1 MNQIPQYVVIKP
13 IEAKA
18 VFTSKII
25 LKHKPNEADIMDNR
39 KHFNINTIYNKK
51 LIIAL

>member
-1 MNQIPQYVVIKP
+1 MNQIPQYVEIKP

-18 VFTSKII
+18 VFTSEII

-39 KHFNINTIYNKK
+39 KHVSINNIYNKN
-51 LIIAL
+51 